1 MKTLKGFKAMR
12 ENMELQTITVP
23 GLPPA
28 EVISAEA
35 TIEEPQASEP
45 VVITSGVPKP
55 KGLSPEIIEALEARL
70 KDEYTAHY
78 TYRNAANWC
87 KNKNYKAAAAY
98 FEGEA
103 AEELQ
108 HAAGLQNYM
117 TQWNCLPQI
126 PAVDVPNDFTS
137 LVHIIG
143 HAYDIEYG
151 LLEAYSA
158 FQHSICAAHPATFN
172 FIQKYVD
179 IQNESVASYS
189 DLLNALELINI
200 DSKLDVLVFE
210 DRYFG

>member
-1 MKTLKGFKAMR
+1 MSTLKEFLTMR
-12 ENMELQTITVP
+12 ENMEIQSIEIP
-23 GLPPA
+23 GLPSG
-28 EVISAEA
+28 EVAIAA
-35 TIEEPQASEP
+35 EP
-45 VVITSGVPKP
+45 VVTSGVPKP
-55 KGLSPEIIEALEARL
+55 KTLSSEIISALEARL
-70 KDEYTAHY
+70 KDEYIAHY

-87 KNKNYKAAAAY
+87 KNMNYKAAAAY

-108 HAAGLQNYM
+108 HAAGLQDYM

-126 PAVDVPNDFTS
+126 PAVNVPNQFTS

-143 HAYDIEYG
+143 HAYAIEYD
-151 LLEAYSA
+151 LLLKYSA
-158 FQHSICAAHPATFN
+158 LQKAFDASHPPTFN

-210 DRYFG
+210 GRYFG

>member
-1 MKTLKGFKAMR
+1 MSTLKEFLTMR
-12 ENMELQTITVP
+12 DNMEIQAIEIPRLAAPQT
-23 GLPPA
+23 
-28 EVISAEA
+28 
-35 TIEEPQASEP
+35 SEP
-45 VVITSGVPKP
+45 VVVTSGPPKP
-55 KGLSPEIIEALEARL
+55 KTLSSEIISALEARL

-87 KNKNYKAAAAY
+87 KNMNYKAAAAY

-103 AEELQ
+103 AEELE
-108 HAAGLQNYM
+108 HAAGLQDYM

-126 PAVDVPNDFTS
+126 PPVTVPNEFTS

-143 HAYDIEYG
+143 HAYEIEYD
-151 LLEAYSA
+151 LLQKYSA
-158 FQHSICAAHPATFN
+158 LQRAFDAAHPATFN

-200 DSKLDVLVFE
+200 DSKLDILIFE
-210 DRYFG
+210 GRYFG

>member
-1 MKTLKGFKAMR
+1 MQTLKRFKAMQ
-12 ENMELQTITVP
+12 ENMEIQTIEIP
-23 GLPPA
+23 GLAAPETLDMSVMDA
-28 EVISAEA
+28 
-35 TIEEPQASEP
+35 PQESVP
-45 VVITSGVPKP
+45 VVVTSGVPKP
-55 KGLSPEIIEALEARL
+55 KCLSPEIVEALEARL

-108 HAAGLQNYM
+108 HAAGLQDYM
-117 TQWNCLPQI
+117 IQWNCLPQI
-126 PAVDVPNDFTS
+126 PPVTVPNDFTS

-143 HAYDIEYG
+143 HAYDIEYA
-151 LLEAYSA
+151 LLEEYSHL
-158 FQHSICAAHPATFN
+158 QHSICAAHPATFN

-200 DSKLDVLVFE
+200 DSKLDILVFE
-210 DRYFG
+210 GRYFG

>member
-1 MKTLKGFKAMR
+1 MKTLIGFKAMQ

-45 VVITSGVPKP
+45 VVVTSGVPKP
-55 KGLSPEIIEALEARL
+55 KGLPAEIISALEARL

-108 HAAGLQNYM
+108 HAAGLQDYM

-126 PAVDVPNDFTS
+126 PAVDVPNGFTS

-143 HAYDIEYG
+143 HAYDIEYN
-151 LLEAYSA
+151 LLEAYST

-210 DRYFG
+210 GRYFG

>member
-1 MKTLKGFKAMR
+1 MSTLKEFLTMR
-12 ENMELQTITVP
+12 ENMEIQSIEIP
-23 GLPPA
+23 GLA
-28 EVISAEA
+28 A
-35 TIEEPQASEP
+35 PQMAEP
-45 VVITSGVPKP
+45 VVTSGVPKP
-55 KGLSPEIIEALEARL
+55 KGLPSEIISALEARL

-87 KNKNYKAAAAY
+87 KNMNYKAAAAY

-108 HAAGLQNYM
+108 HAAGLQDYM

-126 PAVDVPNDFTS
+126 PAVNVPNVFTS
-137 LVHIIG
+137 LVHVIG
-143 HAYDIEYG
+143 HAYEIEYD
-151 LLEAYSA
+151 LLLKYSELQRA
-158 FQHSICAAHPATFN
+158 FDASHPATFN

-210 DRYFG
+210 GRYFG